1 MFSGQVEFPED
12 DWATVTF
19 DTPFMYDGTS
29 NLAIIFD
36 VTRISNAGD
45 TYGSGRTFLVYEGG
59 TNQTL
64 YNWSDSQ
71 NLDPQSDITANG
83 SLSST
88 KSQVRLVVDPHE
100 KIEMNA
106 HGIMTYASDNALDF
120 SNVSGLRAHY
130 ASNFELTEGHNG
142 VLTMT
147 KAEEVPASEG
157 LMLKGTANETFY
169 VPIIETASPLAS
181 NLMVGLTTATSVDPV
196 AGDYTNFILSK
207 QNDAI
212 AWYKLANTYTLRANS
227 AYLHLLTDDVFG
239 ARAITMDFGDG
250 EVTNIDQITDDAA
263 DGDWYTIDGLK
274 LDKNPT
280 KKGVYVTNG
289 HKVVVK

>member
-1 MFSGQVEFPED
+1 
-12 DWATVTF
+12 
-19 DTPFMYDGTS
+19 
-29 NLAIIFD
+29 
-36 VTRISNAGD
+36 
-45 TYGSGRTFLVYEGG
+45 
-59 TNQTL
+59 
-64 YNWSDSQ
+64 
-71 NLDPQSDITANG
+71 
-83 SLSST
+83 
-88 KSQVRLVVDPHE
+88 
-100 KIEMNA
+100 
-106 HGIMTYASDNALDF
+106 
-120 SNVSGLRAHY
+120 
-130 ASNFELTEGHNG
+130 
-142 VLTMT
+142 
-147 KAEEVPASEG
+147 
-157 LMLKGTANETFY
+157 MLKGTANETFY

-250 EVTNIDQITDDAA
+250 EATSIDQITDDAA

-274 LDKNPT
+274 LDKKPT